1 MNKRKL
7 GRTNLYVSELCLS
20 TGKSSWINDE
30 ATSFALLDAYR
41 AEGGNFIQSVALSQS
56 SLAPQP
62 VNSQSEEVVGRW
74 HQSRAIPRDSLVLAT
89 RVDLIRP
96 AHGGSVSFANL
107 IRESCEN
114 SLRRLQTK
122 HIDLLVCEWDEQIT
136 PIEDVIDVFDRIIRA
151 GLVRNIVAGGFPPWR
166 VVDSLHR
173 SSVRNRCR
181 FEALQTEY
189 SLITRARFEAEALA
203 MCQEHR
209 LGFIARSPLAGGFL
223 AKRPIS
229 IRESVNMDRNWLSE
243 RFGNRYGD
251 AVLTTLT
258 KIAEKFGASPAQI
271 AVAWVLQNSQVCS
284 TVVSPTSVNDLQ
296 ELIQSAGIKLGGDE
310 IGALVDVTRDENCL
324 KELRHA

>member
-1 MNKRKL
+1 
-7 GRTNLYVSELCLS
+7 
-20 TGKSSWINDE
+20 
-30 ATSFALLDAYR
+30 
-41 AEGGNFIQSVALSQS
+41 
-56 SLAPQP
+56 
-62 VNSQSEEVVGRW
+62 
-74 HQSRAIPRDSLVLAT
+74 
-89 RVDLIRP
+89 
-96 AHGGSVSFANL
+96 
-107 IRESCEN
+107 
-114 SLRRLQTK
+114 
-122 HIDLLVCEWDEQIT
+122 
-136 PIEDVIDVFDRIIRA
+136 
-151 GLVRNIVAGGFPPWR
+151 VRNIVAGGFPPWR